1 MINNQITIVFNY
13 KNFDNIFNT
22 EIPLKINEKYFAD
35 VFDNEIYLADALF
48 ANSIQVRLYYF
59 RKNRNRI
66 ILFYFILFYFA
77 ILKYNLHTVIFRF
90 WLPIFFFFFIHLF
103 LFYDNEK

>member
-1 MINNQITIVFNY
+1 MILLMINNQITIVFNY

-59 RKNRNRI
+59 RKKQKPYYF
-66 ILFYFILFYFA
+66 ILFYFILFCHF
-77 ILKYNLHTVIFRF
+77 KV
-90 WLPIFFFFFIHLF
+90 
-103 LFYDNEK
+103 